1 MVQVA
6 KVAYTG
12 EEQDLPLDVTEKNL
26 FAGAV
31 TKSTVKEAVVEAAAL
46 DKKELHPTTTT
57 TTTVGG

>member
-12 EEQDLPLDVTEKNL
+12 EEQTLPLDVTEKNL

-31 TKSTVKEAVVEAAAL
+31 TKATVKEAVEEAAKL
-46 DKKELHPTTTT
+46 DKAERPTTTT
-57 TTTVGG
+57 TTTAAGV